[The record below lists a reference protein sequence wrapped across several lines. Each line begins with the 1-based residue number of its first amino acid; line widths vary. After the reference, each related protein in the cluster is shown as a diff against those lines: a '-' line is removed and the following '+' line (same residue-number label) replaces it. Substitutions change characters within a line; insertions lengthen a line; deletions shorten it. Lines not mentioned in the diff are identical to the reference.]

1 MLIGNLGKD
10 PELRHLENGA
20 SVASFSVA
28 TNENYRDREGNW
40 QTITEWHNVV
50 AWRALADRAERDLKK
65 GSMVYVE
72 GKLTTRKWQDQ
83 NGNQRYT
90 TEVVAN
96 NLRLLEKRERN
107 ELGGASAFPSAADEP
122 ARTQTTTNTGTSNPV
137 NTPQQLPEDDLPF

>member
-107 ELGGASAFPSAADEP
+107 ELGGASSFPSAADEP